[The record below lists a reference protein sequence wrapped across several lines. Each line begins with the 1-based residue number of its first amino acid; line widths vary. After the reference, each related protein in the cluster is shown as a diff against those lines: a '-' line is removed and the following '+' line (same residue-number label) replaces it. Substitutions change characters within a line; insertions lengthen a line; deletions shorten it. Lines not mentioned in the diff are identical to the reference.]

1 MPCLL
6 ALMAAFFPRIG
17 LLVVWLARPGLVS
30 AAFNTVFWPILG
42 FIFLPFTTLFY
53 VLLYKPGIGLY
64 PIDWLWIGLAF
75 LLDLSHWF
83 GSYTQRKTA
92 MQMTTGGPAA

>member
-6 ALMAAFFPRIG
+6 AMMAAFFPRLA
-17 LLVVWLARPGLVS
+17 LLVVWLARPTLVS
-30 AAFNTVFWPILG
+30 AAFNTFIIPLLG

-53 VLLYKPGIGLY
+53 VLLYRPGVGLY
-64 PIDWLWIGLAF
+64 PIDWLWLGLAF

-83 GSYTQRKTA
+83 GAYTQRRRATE
-92 MQMTTGGPAA
+92 MYSGPAA